1 MRKNKLQILSLT
13 LAISALPALSYAN
26 NWSGYRGVE
35 RRPYHESQ
43 QTYQPPAQDP
53 FAFSNQRYTPTAPP
67 KGYYYQP
74 YQNNHY
80 SYQYRPS
87 VSIEYYPETHSEHT
101 YHREAFVIGN
111 ELPSEFRSE
120 RYVIRD
126 WDYYSLRKPPRG
138 RHWVMIDGRYFLV
151 TDDNFRIEIIR

>member
-13 LAISALPALSYAN
+13 LVISALPALSYAN

-67 KGYYYQP
+67 KAIIINPTKIITTLTNIAQV
-74 YQNNHY
+74 
-80 SYQYRPS
+80 S
-87 VSIEYYPETHSEHT
+87 VLNTILRLTLNIHIT
-101 YHREAFVIGN
+101 
-111 ELPSEFRSE
+111 E
-120 RYVIRD
+120 RH
-126 WDYYSLRKPPRG
+126 L
-138 RHWVMIDGRYFLV
+138 
-151 TDDNFRIEIIR
+151 